1 MPGQNQFREVS
12 SCSNCKDFQSR
23 RMKMRVKDE
32 KTSKIYYPHTL
43 NGSAVAVGRILVAIL
58 ENFQNADTSIEIP
71 NILQKYFNGK
81 KNISHEG

>member
-1 MPGQNQFREVS
+1 
-12 SCSNCKDFQSR
+12 
-23 RMKMRVKDE
+23 MKMRVKDE

-71 NILQKYFNGK
+71 IILQKYINGK
-81 KNISHEG
+81 KKISHEG